1 MLPYGL
7 RADLQIPKQ
16 ACQTQRGRV
25 GVGVV
30 GGARGGGGS
39 GQTVE
44 TVRNRTWVPNS
55 T

>member
-7 RADLQIPKQ
+7 RADLQIPK

-25 GVGVV
+25 V
-30 GGARGGGGS
+30 RGS